1 MKPRIFLDTNVM
13 LDLLLDR
20 QGCAEAARVL
30 QLQEDGKITACL
42 SILSMA
48 NLAYVLRKT
57 VSPLQVIPTLKQI
70 SAIVEVVP
78 MDDRQLQRSLLLD
91 GPDFEDILQA
101 VCASENGCEC
111 ILTRNARDFRIGKGL
126 SDSAGLPRVQTPGAY
141 LASIFNKE

>member
-1 MKPRIFLDTNVM
+1 MKPRVFLDTNIM

-20 QGCAEAARVL
+20 PGCADAARVL

-70 SAIVEVVP
+70 SAIVKVVP
-78 MDDRQLQRSLLLD
+78 MDDRQLQRSLFLE

-126 SDSAGLPRVQTPGAY
+126 SESADLPLAETPQAF
-141 LASIFNKE
+141 LARFEA

>member
-57 VSPLQVIPTLKQI
+57 VSPLQVIP
-70 SAIVEVVP
+70 
-78 MDDRQLQRSLLLD
+78 

-141 LASIFNKE
+141 LENIFNKE